1 MAFNPALLLVLD
13 EATANID
20 TETEYL
26 IQQALGRLMEGRT
39 SVVIAHRLSTI
50 REVDRIVVLHKG
62 QVVEAGTHADLLERN
77 GIYARL
83 YELQYAV

>member
-1 MAFNPALLLVLD
+1 MVLD

-83 YELQYAV
+83 YELQYAT